1 MKPGLKNPPVCRA
14 GGTRTRTYERPLIE
28 DGCPFLPLRYTARVR
43 VFPRRHLRFQGSP
56 SSQSMMSCKS
66 RGYTADKAIQPRCSR
81 SFVELVP
88 VAFSGDVHGTEQFAQ
103 PFNLPFL
110 IIGNVLICQSV
121 LNQFFVAHGHQFFF
135 CFHCC
140 PFL

>member
-1 MKPGLKNPPVCRA
+1 MKPGLKNPRFVGQA
-14 GGTRTRTYERPLIE
+14 GLEPAPTSDLSSRMGAHSSHYAT
-28 DGCPFLPLRYTARVR
+28 LPACVSFHAVISDFRV
-43 VFPRRHLRFQGSP
+43 SP

-66 RGYTADKAIQPRCSR
+66 RDFTADKAIQPRCSR